1 MARVERSIVIGRP
14 PAEVFGLVGDPDR
27 IPEFFAGVTR
37 WEPASSKRR
46 GVGARFLVRM
56 KVGSIEAGGEI
67 RLTKW
72 QQGRT
77 IAWESVR
84 GMPQRGAWRL
94 RRVPGGTELGVELSY
109 ELSGGPLGWLVERLV
124 GRIVGRNLGAT
135 LLAARRILEAEA

>member
-1 MARVERSIVIGRP
+1 MAWVERSIVIDRP

-37 WEPASSKRR
+37 WEAASKKRR

-56 KVGSIEAGGEI
+56 RVGSIEAGGEI
-67 RLTKW
+67 RLTRW
-72 QQGRT
+72 QQGRI

-94 RRVPGGTELGVELSY
+94 RRVREGTELRVELSY
-109 ELSGGPLGWLVERLV
+109 DLSGGPLGWLVERLV

-135 LLAARRILEAEA
+135 LLAARRILEREG